1 MYEMLTSKNKGA
13 RIPLRTR
20 DTIKYEI
27 STKEELIMLGTKE
40 EVKVLTVKELSNVLR
55 LGRDKTYALIKSPGF
70 PSICIGK
77 RYIVTEQALNSWLK
91 QYEHKE
97 YLV

>member
-1 MYEMLTSKNKGA
+1 MVE
-13 RIPLRTR
+13 TR
-20 DTIKYEI
+20 
-27 STKEELIMLGTKE
+27 E
-40 EVKVLTVKELSNVLR
+40 EVKVLTVKELADVLR
-55 LGRDKTYALIKSPGF
+55 LGRDKAYALIKSPGF

-77 RYIVTEQALNSWLK
+77 RYIVTEQALTTWLK